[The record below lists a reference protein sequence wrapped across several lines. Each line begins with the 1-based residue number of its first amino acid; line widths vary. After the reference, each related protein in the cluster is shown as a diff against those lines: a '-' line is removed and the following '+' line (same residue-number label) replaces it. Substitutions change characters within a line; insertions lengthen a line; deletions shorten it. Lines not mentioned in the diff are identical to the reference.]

1 MGMLKASLDAGA
13 KRLVLKGATGTGK
26 TYAMSQLIK
35 QAGKPTLLLAPNKV
49 LAVQLWSEL
58 VSFFP
63 NNAVEYFVSYYDCNA
78 EGGPTRSSAAACPRM
93 RAPCSAAVLAP
104 LCRLDALTGGGCSL
118 HLACNRLPPRVVRPS
133 VGCLPAED
141 SIGQRRH

>member
-78 EGGPTRSSAAACPRM
+78 EGGSNTLECSRVPSHAC
-93 RAPCSAAVLAP
+93 SL
-104 LCRLDALTGGGCSL
+104 LCRC
-118 HLACNRLPPRVVRPS
+118 VRPS
-133 VGCLPAED
+133 LPA
-141 SIGQRRH
+141 

>member
-1 MGMLKASLDAGA
+1 MLKDSLDAGA

-26 TYAMSQLIK
+26 TYAMSQLIQ

-78 EGGPTRSSAAACPRM
+78 GAPTLPTSRMLRVLPALAATCG
-93 RAPCSAAVLAP
+93 LH
-104 LCRLDALTGGGCSL
+104 ALTGRVCSRPL
-118 HLACNRLPPRVVRPS
+118 VLARRLPPRVLRPR
-133 VGCLPAED
+133 VGRLPAED
-141 SIGQRRH
+141 RLRQRRH